1 MPVRDDGH
9 DLAFVLDTTV
19 LIKLHRNRCTE
30 DVRRLEQRFECPQTV
45 AAEFAKGRRIPRTLR
60 SEFPWLSV
68 VADTCESF
76 ALGEGLGPGEEQAIL
91 HCLSDGEYRIF
102 VSDDK
107 LARQRAVA
115 AGIGTIDSAALVSM
129 IYAKGVTQARAY
141 IQQLRMM
148 LSMRRTSRGKVR

>member
-1 MPVRDDGH
+1 MPVRADSRN
-9 DLAFVLDTTV
+9 LAFVLDTTV

-30 DVRRLEQRFECPQTV
+30 DVRRLEQRFECPKTV
-45 AAEFAKGRRIPRTLR
+45 AAEFAKGRRFPGTLR
-60 SEFPWLSV
+60 SEFPWLRV
-68 VADTCESF
+68 VADTHKTF
-76 ALGEGLGPGEEQAIL
+76 IQGEGLGPGEEQAIL
-91 HCLSDGEYRIF
+91 HCLSDGDYRIF

-107 LARQRAVA
+107 LARQRALD

-148 LSMRRTSRGKVR
+148 LSMRRTGRVKFR